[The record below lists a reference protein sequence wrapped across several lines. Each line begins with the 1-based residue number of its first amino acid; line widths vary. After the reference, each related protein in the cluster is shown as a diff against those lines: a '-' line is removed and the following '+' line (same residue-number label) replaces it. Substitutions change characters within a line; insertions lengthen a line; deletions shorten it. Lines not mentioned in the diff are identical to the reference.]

1 MSDPSDVES
10 RRNGLR
16 QLCSLPT
23 GRTNFPLI
31 GGAHRWHP
39 RTVRH
44 PQTMTVFGDETAWE
58 FIADCLGS
66 GMEITYRAPNKPE
79 NGDAYE
85 LIAPPE
91 GGSKGIY
98 MKVALV
104 PGVKKLVG
112 LSFHYERH

>member
-1 MSDPSDVES
+1 M
-10 RRNGLR
+10 
-16 QLCSLPT
+16 PT
-23 GRTNFPLI
+23 GRTQHPLI
-31 GGAHRWHP
+31 DLAHNWWP

-44 PQTMTVFGDETAWE
+44 PQTLSLFGDESAWE
-58 FIADCLGS
+58 YIADALRA
-66 GMEITYRAPNKPE
+66 GMLITYRAPNKPE

-85 LIAPPE
+85 LIEPPH

-104 PGVKKLVG
+104 PGVGKLVG